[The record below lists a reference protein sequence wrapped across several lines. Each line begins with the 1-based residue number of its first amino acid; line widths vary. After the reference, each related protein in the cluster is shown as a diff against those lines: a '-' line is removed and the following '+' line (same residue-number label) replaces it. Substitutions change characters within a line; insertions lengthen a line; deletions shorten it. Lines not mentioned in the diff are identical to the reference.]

1 MHSRSSPFDALGLE
15 VQDMKAGAVNGGL
28 GRLSS
33 DLDAWT
39 RNVDDDDGDD
49 DFMATPDLVP
59 LVSPKPRQQTLDNSK
74 SWTKNLSI
82 DDRTLNPKP

>member
-1 MHSRSSPFDALGLE
+1 MPSRSSSFDGMGLGI
-15 VQDMKAGAVNGGL
+15 QDKKAGAVNSRH

-74 SWTKNLSI
+74 PWTQNLPL